1 MESTLSIE
9 YLLYACD
16 DDYKLVRK
24 ICNRLNGLR
33 LTLSVNQ
40 LNRIAVQKALSEGK
54 TVKSISEALDMPY
67 FSVWIIKKR
76 MVESGLIYYHGG
88 NDEEIHH

>member
-1 MESTLSIE
+1 MVAESSLSIE

-24 ICNRLNGLR
+24 ICSRLNGLR
-33 LTLSVNQ
+33 LTFSVNQ
-40 LNRIAVQKALSEGK
+40 LNRIAVQKRLSEGQ
-54 TVKSISEALDMPY
+54 TVKSISEELDMPY
-67 FSVWIIKKR
+67 FSVWIIRKR

-88 NDEEIHH
+88 DDNG